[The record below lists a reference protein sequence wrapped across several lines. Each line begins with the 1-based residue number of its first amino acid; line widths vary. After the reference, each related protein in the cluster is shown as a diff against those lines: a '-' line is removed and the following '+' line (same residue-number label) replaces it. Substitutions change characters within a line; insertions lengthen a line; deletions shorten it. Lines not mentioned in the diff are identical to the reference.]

1 VLISSV
7 IIGLTLAVNDEF
19 ITLFVVLI
27 FHRMS
32 PYSVNLSSTNDIEM
46 FEGLGLGSRLS
57 ALNLPGKW
65 NYARYVAAIFYSI
78 CTPVGVAIGLGVR
91 ESYNGNG
98 AKASI
103 ISGVLDATS
112 AGILLYTGT
121 SPPPN
126 TMNTT

>member
-1 VLISSV
+1 
-7 IIGLTLAVNDEF
+7 
-19 ITLFVVLI
+19 
-27 FHRMS
+27 
-32 PYSVNLSSTNDIEM
+32 M

-57 ALNLPGKW
+57 ALSLPGKW
-65 NYARYVAAIFYSI
+65 SYARYVAAIFYSI

-112 AGILLYTGT
+112 AGILLYTGM
-121 SPPPN
+121 SPLSHVFEHY
-126 TMNTT
+126 

>member
-1 VLISSV
+1 
-7 IIGLTLAVNDEF
+7 
-19 ITLFVVLI
+19 
-27 FHRMS
+27 MS
-32 PYSVNLSSTNDIEM
+32 PCLMTPSSTDNIEM

-65 NYARYVAAIFYSI
+65 NYGRYVAAIFYSI

-112 AGILLYTGT
+112 AGILLYTGM
-121 SPPPN
+121 SPMHTRWIRAN
-126 TMNTT
+126 K

>member
-1 VLISSV
+1 
-7 IIGLTLAVNDEF
+7 
-19 ITLFVVLI
+19 
-27 FHRMS
+27 
-32 PYSVNLSSTNDIEM
+32 M

-65 NYARYVAAIFYSI
+65 NYARYVAAVFYSI

-112 AGILLYTGT
+112 AGILLYTGEST
-121 SPPPN
+121 EVAIIASRDAANACIQVWSSSSRMRSCSTPEP
-126 TMNTT
+126 

>member
-1 VLISSV
+1 
-7 IIGLTLAVNDEF
+7 
-19 ITLFVVLI
+19 
-27 FHRMS
+27 
-32 PYSVNLSSTNDIEM
+32 M

-57 ALNLPGKW
+57 ALSLPGKW
-65 NYARYVAAIFYSI
+65 NYARYVAAVFYSI

-121 SPPPN
+121 LFLFRPN
-126 TMNTT
+126 EKLTFRSR

>member
-1 VLISSV
+1 MYCSFCS
-7 IIGLTLAVNDEF
+7 TLAD
-19 ITLFVVLI
+19 
-27 FHRMS
+27 S
-32 PYSVNLSSTNDIEM
+32 PEM

-65 NYARYVAAIFYSI
+65 NYARYVAAIFYAI

-112 AGILLYTGT
+112 AGILLYTGM
-121 SPPPN
+121 SGFSWPFK
-126 TMNTT
+126 

>member
-1 VLISSV
+1 
-7 IIGLTLAVNDEF
+7 
-19 ITLFVVLI
+19 
-27 FHRMS
+27 
-32 PYSVNLSSTNDIEM
+32 M

-65 NYARYVAAIFYSI
+65 NYGRYVAAIFYSI

-121 SPPPN
+121 PIRISPWKSADIQVLLSSLHMRSYS
-126 TMNTT
+126 TQEL